1 MSVMSNNSHKESII
15 SDIKKNIPN
24 HISELLIS
32 LEKWTRS
39 FNIISEVQRNCIKI
53 IFKEKKSRN
62 HDRNLRCIQ
71 LSIFNDSKSYL
82 IILFQIHNINTNN
95 TNKEKL
101 EELYQIKVEGDY
113 ELNSIENDMKKLIE
127 GKNFTHY
134 RKYYPF

>member
-1 MSVMSNNSHKESII
+1 MCVLSNNSHKESII
-15 SDIKKNIPN
+15 SDINKNIPN
-24 HISELLIS
+24 HISELLNS

-39 FNIISEVQRNCIKI
+39 FNIISEVQRNCIKL
-53 IFKEKKSRN
+53 IFKEKESRN

-71 LSIFNDSKSYL
+71 LSIFNDPKSYL
-82 IILFQIHNINTNN
+82 IILFQIHKENANN

-113 ELNSIENDMKKLIE
+113 ELNSIENDMRKLFE
-127 GKNFTHY
+127 GKNLTHY

>member
-1 MSVMSNNSHKESII
+1 MSVLSNNSHKESII
-15 SDIKKNIPN
+15 SDINKNIPN
-24 HISELLIS
+24 HISELLNS

-39 FNIISEVQRNCIKI
+39 FNIISEVQRNFIKL
-53 IFKEKKSRN
+53 IFKEKESRN

-71 LSIFNDSKSYL
+71 LSIFNDPKSYL
-82 IILFQIHNINTNN
+82 IILFQIHKENANN

-127 GKNFTHY
+127 GKNLTHY
-134 RKYYPF
+134 RKYYPL